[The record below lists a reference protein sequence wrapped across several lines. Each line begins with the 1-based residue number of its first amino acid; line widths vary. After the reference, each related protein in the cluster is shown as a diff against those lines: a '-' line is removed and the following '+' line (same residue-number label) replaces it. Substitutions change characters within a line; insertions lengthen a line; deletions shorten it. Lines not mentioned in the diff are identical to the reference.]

1 MNARTKRM
9 GLALVMLCGALI
21 MSIPTTASAEEPTLQ
36 SIVTEVSNA
45 ENSIQDIKIEYTCIR
60 KPYGVDP
67 NWQPSANERY
77 PGWWK
82 QETGVWQQKGDK
94 IRLDRTYYKTTSA
107 TEQIEESTAYNG
119 TNTKYIEP
127 VTKSLTLGK
136 VNSGRWHGF
145 RKWFN
150 PVLALSATGDTKL
163 SSELA
168 NMDAEIQEG
177 SYTINRVS
185 CKLVKLY
192 KKTPKGTILRSF
204 NVYLDPSSNYAPI
217 KVEEYWNNFQCLERT
232 VEVKELTKVG
242 DVYVPTKAI
251 CITYNRPHA
260 SQTSNA
266 VTQQELTTTN
276 IKVNQGIS
284 DSAFELS
291 FAPGTKV
298 WDDTIAIKYIVPE
311 LEPEP

>member
-1 MNARTKRM
+1 MKTRTKLITM
-9 GLALVMLCGALI
+9 SLMILCIALLT
-21 MSIPTTASAEEPTLQ
+21 SSTANAGDSLQDIISA
-36 SIVTEVSNA
+36 VSTSESA
-45 ENSIQDIKIEYTCIR
+45 IDDIKIEYTCIR
-60 KPYGVDP
+60 KPYGADP

-82 QETGVWQQKGDK
+82 QETGTWQQKGDK

-107 TEQIEESTAYNG
+107 TTQVEESTTYDGTGTKHSESFAEILNG
-119 TNTKYIEP
+119 L
-127 VTKSLTLGK
+127 VTA
-136 VNSGRWHGF
+136 GRWHGF

-163 SSELA
+163 GSELA
-168 NMDAEIQEG
+168 NMNAEIQEG